1 MPAHVNRGQ
10 CSFVIPLC
18 AWHTRLLL
26 EYYRTKPAAYHASPA
41 PPKCCKQPTP
51 HYNHDRRN
59 APKINHL
66 HWFCPPFL
74 VPQFR
79 RLSSLTHIGGLD
91 NSITKPLLH
100 AAFLPFGEIVEVNL
114 PGSEN
119 ERGHR
124 GFGYVE
130 FETAE
135 DAAAAIDN
143 MDQATLAG
151 RTLSV
156 AIAKPQTKE
165 AGNVLSS
172 KVAVWEQVCCS
183 RGGEEEEVW
192 AGLMRCAGNRKSG
205 SGSTRS
211 PMRTV
216 RQQTQ
221 RRRRLWLKL
230 SIRCKAWKDSML
242 LGQSRRAS
250 ERAG

>member
-1 MPAHVNRGQ
+1 MTDA
-10 CSFVIPLC
+10 
-18 AWHTRLLL
+18 TRLKSTIYIGSL
-26 EYYRTKPAAYHASPA
+26 P
-41 PPKCCKQPTP
+41 
-51 HYNHDRRN
+51 
-59 APKINHL
+59 
-66 HWFCPPFL
+66 
-74 VPQFR
+74 
-79 RLSSLTHIGGLD
+79 LSSSLNSTTYLPLTHIGGLD

-100 AAFLPFGEIVEVNL
+100 TAFLPFGEIVEVNL

-165 AGNVLSS
+165 AGNILGS
-172 KVAVWEQVCCS
+172 KVAVWEQVRCS
-183 RGGEEEEVW
+183 RGGEGEEVW

-230 SIRCKAWKDSML
+230 SIRCKAWRDSML
-242 LGQSRRAS
+242 LGQSRRARNGPD
-250 ERAG
+250 EVGVECRMFRVFKRVGI